1 MAGRPN
7 QSGIIVKGYLDRFPD
22 TPDLT
27 LAKKIYKENPKQFKD
42 IEAVRSIIRGY
53 TRCLKGYKKSKY
65 YKGDAPLS
73 KSTFNLPESFEESY
87 NAFPILQSKILIISD
102 LHFPYQNNNA
112 IECAL
117 QYGLDKDVNCI
128 LINGDLFDFANISR
142 HEKDWHH
149 RSVGQEF
156 DAVRQF
162 LKTLRD
168 NFPKVQII
176 FKHGNHDERWEKW
189 LFTKA
194 PEVFDCKDFELEIL
208 LKLGE
213 LGVVTV
219 KRKLP
224 IKIGKLTVLHGHEMN
239 GSGGVNPSRATF
251 LKTLES
257 TLVGHSHK
265 TSNHVETTM
274 HGNVISVSST
284 GCLCGLTPHWNPINK
299 WNLGFAYI
307 EHDIRTGDYVIE
319 NKTIIKGK
327 VY

>member
-1 MAGRPN
+1 MAGRPNN
-7 QSGIIVKGYLDRFPD
+7 QSGIIVKSYLDRFPD

-42 IEAVRSIIRGY
+42 VEAVRSIVRGY
-53 TRCLKGYKKSKY
+53 TRCLSGNKVTKY
-65 YKGDAPLS
+65 YKGSDPLP
-73 KSTFNLPESFEESY
+73 KFNLPESFAETFEPYCVS
-87 NAFPILQSKILIISD
+87 QSRILIISD
-102 LHFPYQNNNA
+102 LHFPYQDNKA
-112 IECAL
+112 ITLAL

-128 LINGDLFDFANISR
+128 LINGDLLDFATISR

-168 NFPKVQII
+168 NFPKAQII
-176 FKHGNHDERWEKW
+176 FKHGNHCERWEKW

-194 PEVFDCKDFELEIL
+194 PELFDCKDFELEIL

-213 LGVVTV
+213 LGIVTV

-224 IKIGKLTVLHGHEMN
+224 IKIGKLTVLHGHELN
-239 GSGGVNPSRATF
+239 GSGGVNPARATF
-251 LKTLES
+251 VKTLES

-274 HGNVISVSST
+274 HGNTISVSST
-284 GCLCGLTPHWNPINK
+284 GCLCGMTPHWNPINK
-299 WNLGFAYI
+299 WNSGFAYV
-307 EHDIRTGDYVIE
+307 EHDIKTGEYLLE
-319 NKTIIKGK
+319 NKMIIKGK
-327 VY
+327 VF